1 MEDVAHYWD
10 FFNVIPPLPELGRRV
25 LRPMAIMLTK
35 CCKDLIS
42 HCCRCNTEVVDK
54 CESYTVPA
62 STVDSEQ
69 RSESITFNDIQTCD
83 IETVADQHCA
93 DLPMAEICTPRT
105 VTCR

>member
-1 MEDVAHYWD
+1 MYVFLNSHY
-10 FFNVIPPLPELGRRV
+10 F
-25 LRPMAIMLTK
+25 
-35 CCKDLIS
+35 
-42 HCCRCNTEVVDK
+42 RCNTEVVDK

-105 VTCR
+105 VTCI